1 MPAAHDHHH
10 AHGPANR
17 GRVVHTTAAPLFVCE
32 PAGRAGT
39 AVVAV
44 HGEPGI
50 DAAFEAGLRTIAADG
65 ALAVAP
71 YLYFRDGGPDYPA
84 ADRAGAAFARLDPAD
99 VDIDVDA
106 AVAHLTARLG
116 VPADAIRL
124 AGRGRGLAAAERGA
138 HRHGLP
144 APVPL

>member
-1 MPAAHDHHH
+1 MSDHHH

-17 GRVVHTTAAPLFVCE
+17 GRIVYTTAAPLFVCA
-32 PAGRAGT
+32 PAGRSAG

-50 DAAFEAGLRTIAADG
+50 DADFEAGLRRIAADG
-65 ALAVAP
+65 TLTVAP
-71 YLYFRDGGPDYPA
+71 YLYFRDGGPDYPV
-84 ADRAGAAFARLDPAD
+84 ADRASAAFAALDPAD

-106 AVAHLTARLG
+106 ALTHLTQRLG
-116 VPADAIRL
+116 VPATAIRL
-124 AGRGRGLAAAERGA
+124 AGRGPGLAAAERGA

-144 APVPL
+144 APVLI

>member
-1 MPAAHDHHH
+1 VPDHHAHHH

-32 PAGRAGT
+32 PAGPAAA

-50 DAAFEAGLRTIAADG
+50 DADFETGLRAIAAEG
-65 ALAVAP
+65 AVAVAP

-84 ADRAGAAFARLDPAD
+84 AEQARAAFAELDPAD

-106 AVAHLTARLG
+106 ALAHLTSRLG
-116 VPADAIRL
+116 VPTTAIRL
-124 AGRGRGLAAAERGA
+124 AGRGPGLAAAERGA

-144 APVPL
+144 APVLL